1 MHRLKSSLRNATT
14 ARALLQSQSRP
25 ASNFT
30 PLALGQ
36 QTLATVSQGKRLET
50 LHLSSC
56 FKPAKRWE
64 TALEEKERKKKRLAT
79 FQNFFSVDKILLV
92 ISIVLICA
100 QLRDLRKIKFCR
112 RKMTLVTKIPELQFC
127 TNLHTTTYLQ

>member
-1 MHRLKSSLRNATT
+1 MHRLKSSLRNATS
-14 ARALLQSQSRP
+14 ARALLRSQSRP

-30 PLALGQ
+30 PLSQ
-36 QTLATVSQGKRLET
+36 QTLATDSQGKRLET

-56 FKPAKRWE
+56 SKPAKRWE
-64 TALEEKERKKKRLAT
+64 KVDKKRLAT
-79 FQNFFSVDKILLV
+79 FQNFFSVDNILLV
-92 ISIVLICA
+92 ISIFLICSTRR
-100 QLRDLRKIKFCR
+100 LEKNKVCR